1 MQCCCFMLS
10 SVEILILSAIQG
22 ISEFL
27 PVSSVAHLVLV
38 SKYYAFT
45 NQNLLIDIC
54 LHLGSLI
61 AIIVYFRND
70 LFHFIKNKSFLIKI
84 IAGTIPII
92 PVGYILYQ
100 TGLIDQLRNLEVIG
114 WMSLIFAIL
123 LYVSD
128 KSKVTKKIDTN
139 FTNKS
144 AVFIG
149 LFQVL
154 ALIPGV
160 SRSGITI
167 TSGRMLGFNRFDSTK
182 ISFFLSIP
190 TLIAASFIGIYN
202 IYREGSTELN
212 FLAITATIFSFIFS
226 YITITIFF
234 NYVKKNDG
242 KIGTKTRGIDMN
254 LHNAC
259 NLRCKYC
266 FTNSPKGD
274 HVKEYLSP
282 KVIGDLADQA
292 DELGYFE
299 FDLQGGELL
308 LRPDLLFETLEAIR
322 PERFYLYLTTNG
334 YYLDKKMA
342 KKLLFLFE
350 EMNKLGTTVL
360 IATHNEDL
368 VKKTKHPIIK
378 LHNGRA
384 KYN

>member
-1 MQCCCFMLS
+1 MQYCCFMLS

-27 PVSSVAHLVLV
+27 PVSSAAHLVLV

-84 IAGTIPII
+84 IVGTIPII

-100 TGLIDQLRNLEVIG
+100 TRLIDQLRSLEVIG
-114 WMSLIFAIL
+114 WMSLIFGIL
-123 LYVSD
+123 LYISD
-128 KSKVTKKIDTN
+128 KSKVTKKIDKE

-167 TSGRMLGFNRFDSTK
+167 TSGRFLGFSRFDSAK

-190 TLIAASFIGIYN
+190 TLGAASVLGIYN
-202 IYREGSTELN
+202 IYKEGSTELN
-212 FLAITATIFSFIFS
+212 FLAIIAVIFSFIFS
-226 YITITIFF
+226 YFTI
-234 NYVKKNDG
+234 
-242 KIGTKTRGIDMN
+242 
-254 LHNAC
+254 A
-259 NLRCKYC
+259 
-266 FTNSPKGD
+266 
-274 HVKEYLSP
+274 
-282 KVIGDLADQA
+282 
-292 DELGYFE
+292 
-299 FDLQGGELL
+299 
-308 LRPDLLFETLEAIR
+308 
-322 PERFYLYLTTNG
+322 
-334 YYLDKKMA
+334 
-342 KKLLFLFE
+342 LFLNF
-350 EMNKLGTTVL
+350 
-360 IATHNEDL
+360 I
-368 VKKTKHPIIK
+368 KKFSLNIFIIYRI
-378 LHNGRA
+378 LLSLFLLA
-384 KYN
+384 VVYL

>member
-1 MQCCCFMLS
+1 MLS
-10 SVEILILSAIQG
+10 SVEILILSAIQS

-61 AIIVYFRND
+61 AIIIYFRND
-70 LFHFIKNKSFLIKI
+70 LFNFIKNKSFLIKI
-84 IAGTIPII
+84 LIGTIPII

-100 TGLIDQLRNLEVIG
+100 TRLIDQLRNLEVIG

-128 KSKVTKKIDTN
+128 KSKVTKKIDTE

-167 TSGRMLGFNRFDSTK
+167 TSGRMLGFNRLDSTK

-190 TLIAASFIGIYN
+190 TLTAASTIGIYN
-202 IYREGSTELN
+202 IYREGSAELN
-212 FLAITATIFSFIFS
+212 FLAIIAVIFSFIFS
-226 YITITIFF
+226 YITIVLFF
-234 NYVKKNDG
+234 NFVRKFSLSIFVIYRIVLSLF
-242 KIGTKTRGIDMN
+242 ILGII
-254 LHNAC
+254 
-259 NLRCKYC
+259 
-266 FTNSPKGD
+266 
-274 HVKEYLSP
+274 YL
-282 KVIGDLADQA
+282 
-292 DELGYFE
+292 
-299 FDLQGGELL
+299 
-308 LRPDLLFETLEAIR
+308 
-322 PERFYLYLTTNG
+322 
-334 YYLDKKMA
+334 
-342 KKLLFLFE
+342 
-350 EMNKLGTTVL
+350 
-360 IATHNEDL
+360 
-368 VKKTKHPIIK
+368 
-378 LHNGRA
+378 
-384 KYN
+384 